1 MILVFLPFSTLSSK
15 KYFHLEVNKCMD
27 YGNKFKIEY
36 QLLIIFTKKLFKITY
51 LCRRYHTLLEQY
63 VSVVVFVYVL
73 LNDVLEHF
81 EWNQKP
87 LHNRHI
93 EISNV
98 PDENYPHVPYN
109 LGDSEIFLNIEY
121 IDCYEKVL

>member
-1 MILVFLPFSTLSSK
+1 MMMESK
-15 KYFHLEVNKCMD
+15 LC
-27 YGNKFKIEY
+27 
-36 QLLIIFTKKLFKITY
+36 TY
-51 LCRRYHTLLEQY
+51 LCHIYHTLLEQY
-63 VSVVVFVYVL
+63 VSVVVFVYGL
-73 LNDVLEHF
+73 LIDVLEHF
-81 EWNQKP
+81 ESNQKP